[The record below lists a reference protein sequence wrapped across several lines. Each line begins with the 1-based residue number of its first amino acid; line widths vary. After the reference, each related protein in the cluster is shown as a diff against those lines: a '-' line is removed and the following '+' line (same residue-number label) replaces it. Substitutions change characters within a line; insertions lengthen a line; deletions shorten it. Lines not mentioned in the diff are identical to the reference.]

1 MKSHRIYDAFQ
12 KANNKGADRP
22 APVSAFAVRTLGPKD
37 KFSCIEDLML
47 TP

>member
-1 MKSHRIYDAFQ
+1 MNSRRIYDAFQ
-12 KANNKGADRP
+12 KANNKGADRH